1 MEETHPRPLILNSPP
16 FACFLW
22 KHYWGVSC
30 GGINICSESSPSGRS
45 GEQRG
50 LSVVLSSS
58 EKQPVKEALTS
69 VCGPEN
75 IMYASG
81 AGYKILC
88 VIQGLADAYILSE
101 GSTYKWDSCAPHA
114 LLRALGGGVVDLAVS
129 LQQSESGVQ
138 DPSTELTYHLP
149 RADQT
154 GADRWANYGGLVA
167 YRDCSHLTVMFLNCG
182 RKPGHPER
190 THTCSGRPCKL

>member
-1 MEETHPRPLILNSPP
+1 
-16 FACFLW
+16 
-22 KHYWGVSC
+22 
-30 GGINICSESSPSGRS
+30 
-45 GEQRG
+45 
-50 LSVVLSSS
+50 
-58 EKQPVKEALTS
+58 
-69 VCGPEN
+69 
-75 IMYASG
+75 MYASG

-129 LQQSESGVQ
+129 LQQSDSGVQ
-138 DPSTELTYHLP
+138 EPSTELTYHLP

-167 YRDCSHLTVMFLNCG
+167 YRDCSQLRSIMGALRG
-182 RKPGHPER
+182 
-190 THTCSGRPCKL
+190 KL